1 MLIFSHIYRKIRKKC
16 KITEVKEESN
26 CVRHNET
33 VKNDVKHKI
42 SDMIILQQDEIVKNN
57 IKHKI
62 CDMTI
67 IGEDEIENIKK
78 MSYTS
83 ILELLLLNIQSNNY
97 MIEYLINDN

>member
-1 MLIFSHIYRKIRKKC
+1 MAPYLLEKKLVLAAIGKKQVKIMLKTRANESHNFLLKYNLSDEYARKYI
-16 KITEVKEESN
+16 
-26 CVRHNET
+26 
-33 VKNDVKHKI
+33 
-42 SDMIILQQDEIVKNN
+42 IVKNN

>member
-1 MLIFSHIYRKIRKKC
+1 MLIFSYIYRKIRKKC

-26 CVRHNET
+26 CVRDNET
-33 VKNDVKHKI
+33 VKNYVKHKI
-42 SDMIILQQDEIVKNN
+42 SDMIILQQDEFVKNN